1 LPINHAGVLKV
12 KKVQMEIT
20 LSMLEAENK
29 SLSEK
34 LRTAEQERDQYKS
47 AVDNGIGVIEGYRNI
62 VQSLRAQIKEEQD
75 GSPSEIEM
83 HRMAFK
89 MIQDHGFSC
98 HEELLAAYRHLE
110 RSQVK
115 LSKEVAEALDECER
129 L

>member
-98 HEELLAAYRHLE
+98 PEELLAAYRHLE